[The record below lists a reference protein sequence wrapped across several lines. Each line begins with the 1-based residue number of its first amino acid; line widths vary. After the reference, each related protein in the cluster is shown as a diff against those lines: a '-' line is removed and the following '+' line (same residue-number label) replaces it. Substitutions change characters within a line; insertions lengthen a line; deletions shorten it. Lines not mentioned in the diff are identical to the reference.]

1 MKVTIPFEFE
11 LKQLSHQRSRG
22 HFLRFAVENTI
33 EVDVREVDPADAP
46 VAVEVDLAV
55 AGAAH
60 SHPLFRKS
68 DTASTREVRWVSGNF
83 YVDQGPVSALENVHL
98 GWSEPHVGPFRRTRL
113 LQGGTE
119 RMRRHVSAFDPAKTK
134 SKVAEAVAVIHEAV
148 ERVIVVGGRVMEQCP
163 EPVRVVTRKGVVGL
177 GFAPATPG
185 VELPVGGQNLQ
196 STWDDK
202 FAHLIDHDGGAP
214 AGVTV
219 LMPEVL
225 GGDLAVGVEM
235 RALRDTLGE
244 LIRCAQQMPLP
255 NLVATRRLREAV
267 AGVSVHPDERVIEA
281 VEAFLAAG
289 RNDRQFD
296 AMRQAHDYAYRRHPH
311 TREDLVD
318 IARRT
323 IAQSMNRLAEIVPAM
338 RDHVGRRLYQ
348 AERADLVVLPESQ
361 AGLRRAHTKGEVM
374 RAAVIAGVDPVALFD
389 GASAGLIDVVL
400 IEEGLPR
407 MRFKD
412 GQEFN
417 SGFTRSTIVGV
428 RITEPGHPPSYH
440 FAPIAHPEVQ
450 AEALHAAYPA
460 LERNHGMECAP

>member
-22 HFLRFAVENTI
+22 HFLRFVVENTI

-68 DTASTREVRWVSGNF
+68 DVASTRKVRWVSGNF

-113 LQGGTE
+113 LQGGAE
-119 RMRRHVSAFDPAKTK
+119 RMRRHVSAFDQAKTK
-134 SKVAEAVAVIHEAV
+134 SKVAEAVAVIRESV
-148 ERVIVVGGRVMEQCP
+148 ERVIVVDGRVLEQCP
-163 EPVRVVTRKGVVGL
+163 EPVRLVTRKGVVGL
-177 GFAPATPG
+177 AFGPAMPG
-185 VELPVGGQNLQ
+185 VDLPIGGQNLQ
-196 STWDDK
+196 STWDHE
-202 FAHLIDHDGGAP
+202 FAHLIDQVGGAP
-214 AGVTV
+214 AGVNV

-225 GGDLAVGVEM
+225 GGDLAAGVEM
-235 RALRDTLGE
+235 RTLRDTLGE
-244 LIRCAQQMPLP
+244 LVRSAHQMPLA

-267 AGVSVHPDERVIEA
+267 AGASVHPDERVIAA
-281 VEAFLAAG
+281 VEAFLAVG
-289 RNDRQFD
+289 RNDREFD
-296 AMRQAHDYAYRRHPH
+296 IMRQAHDYAFRRHPH
-311 TREDLVD
+311 TREDFVD

-323 IAQSMNRLAEIVPAM
+323 ISQSMSRLAEIVPAM

-348 AERADLVVLPESQ
+348 SEDADLVVLPESE

-389 GASAGLIDVVL
+389 GASAGLVDVVL

-407 MRFKD
+407 MRSKD
-412 GQEFN
+412 GQEYN
-417 SGFTRSTIVGV
+417 NGVTRSTIVGV
-428 RITEPGHPPSYH
+428 RITEPGHSPSYH
-440 FAPIAHPEVQ
+440 FAPIATPEVK
-450 AEALHAAYPA
+450 AEAMHAAYPA
-460 LERNHGMECAP
+460 LERSLGMECAP